1 MPRVILIVD
10 DDQDACLS
18 IVGVVGNRGLFLP
31 DGDQWFRRASAAR
44 IRKSAPR
51 DPRLPV
57 AGSEVT
63 EFLLRKAFMPSVK
76 AIPVILTTAY
86 RDIRMRDGVVAHLEK
101 PFGIDERSAD

>member
-1 MPRVILIVD
+1 M
-10 DDQDACLS
+10 
-18 IVGVVGNRGLFLP
+18 
-31 DGDQWFRRASAAR
+31 
-44 IRKSAPR
+44 
-51 DPRLPV
+51 
-57 AGSEVT
+57 T